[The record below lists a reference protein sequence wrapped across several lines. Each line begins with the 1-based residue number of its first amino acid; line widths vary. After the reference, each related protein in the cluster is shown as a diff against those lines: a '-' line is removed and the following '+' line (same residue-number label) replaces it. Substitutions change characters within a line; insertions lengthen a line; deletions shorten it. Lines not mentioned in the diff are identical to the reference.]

1 MRNRY
6 SVATS
11 AKNAVEIA
19 ETKKPAALTAASWLM
34 MSGTPVIEIAK
45 YLAMTE
51 KMVVDTYGHHSPD
64 WLRGAANAIGKPFRR
79 ISA

>member
-1 MRNRY
+1 MLDELTR
-6 SVATS
+6 
-11 AKNAVEIA
+11 AV
-19 ETKKPAALTAASWLM
+19 LSRD
-34 MSGTPVIEIAK
+34 EIAK